1 MGRTSLTSLFFS
13 MITMTTQKSLFLNL
27 NQQDIRGVKLS
38 DYKEG
43 FQDGYKFARE
53 ELMEK
58 LREIDIRDIDSW
70 LLNQLADM
78 IEGNDL

>member
-1 MGRTSLTSLFFS
+1 M
-13 MITMTTQKSLFLNL
+13 FLNS
-27 NQQDIRGVKLS
+27 NQQDTRGVKMS

-58 LREIDIRDIDSW
+58 LREIDISDIDSW

>member
-1 MGRTSLTSLFFS
+1 M
-13 MITMTTQKSLFLNL
+13 FLNS
-27 NQQDIRGVKLS
+27 NQQDTRGVKLS

>member
-1 MGRTSLTSLFFS
+1 M
-13 MITMTTQKSLFLNL
+13 FLNS
-27 NQQDIRGVKLS
+27 NQQDIRGVKMS

-58 LREIDIRDIDSW
+58 LREIDINDIDSW

>member
-1 MGRTSLTSLFFS
+1 M
-13 MITMTTQKSLFLNL
+13 FLNS
-27 NQQDIRGVKLS
+27 NQQDTRGVKVS

-43 FQDGYKFARE
+43 FHDGYKFARE

-58 LREIDIRDIDSW
+58 LREIDINDIDSW

>member
-1 MGRTSLTSLFFS
+1 M
-13 MITMTTQKSLFLNL
+13 FLNL
-27 NQQDIRGVKLS
+27 NQQDTRGVKLS

-58 LREIDIRDIDSW
+58 LREIDISDIDSW

>member
-1 MGRTSLTSLFFS
+1 M
-13 MITMTTQKSLFLNL
+13 FLNS
-27 NQQDIRGVKLS
+27 NQQDIQGVNVS

-53 ELMEK
+53 ELMDK
-58 LREIDIRDIDSW
+58 LREIDINDIDSW